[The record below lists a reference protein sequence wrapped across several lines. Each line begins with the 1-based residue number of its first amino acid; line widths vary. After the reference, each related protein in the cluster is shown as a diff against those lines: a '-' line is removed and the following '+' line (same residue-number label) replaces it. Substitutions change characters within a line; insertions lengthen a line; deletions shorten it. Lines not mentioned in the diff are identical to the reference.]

1 MLGKTSYLCNF
12 VKIKGKSIFLLR
24 GAQINSNSVACVR
37 DWRAYRVRR
46 KARPRSGNAQI
57 KDIMDNR
64 VFKYFNKCEH
74 PRVIQNKYTG
84 EFVKVDCGQCPYC
97 LIKKA
102 DRATQKCD
110 FVKFNHKYC
119 YFVTLTYNTQYVPK
133 MSLTQI
139 DDYMSEW
146 LPVHPPKSIV
156 AQLSARMLMDSRVN
170 KNIPDF
176 MSAKVN
182 RLYMLEHLRLLEAD
196 RYKALALRYP
206 NFISKARPFILRS
219 IPRVSRLQNFK
230 DEYFEELVW
239 MLPEIAESLKKKN
252 NTDANGA
259 FPQFKGLLKYVNVR
273 DYQLFAK
280 RLRKYLSKKIGKY
293 EKIHSYVVSEY
304 SPKTLRPHF
313 HILFFFD
320 SDEIAKNFRQAV
332 YQSWRLGRVDT
343 QLAREQANSYVAN
356 YLNSV
361 VSIPFV
367 YKAKK
372 SIRPRSRFSNLFG
385 FEEVRKGIR
394 KASDERSALFDGV
407 PYISNQKFIR
417 YVPSRSHIDRLFPR
431 FTYFDGSFL
440 RRSTQI
446 YGVVQRVLRLFAR
459 NEPFKEA
466 TSRNVSEFVC
476 WWCEYNFRRGC
487 QIKDFPDY
495 MQEFLHIVR
504 LDRASFLN
512 WNAPIE
518 KISRFLYRFNRFE
531 KLKGSLRSKL
541 KMVSLF
547 YDYRDYQSLKNQLS
561 LQELVFAEFGY
572 SDELFDSFYVK
583 PHIKVLKNVYIDKWK
598 DINYREVHYFRV
610 KHKMLNDENNVFL

>member
-1 MLGKTSYLCNF
+1 MIAT
-12 VKIKGKSIFLLR
+12 LLR
-24 GAQINSNSVACVR
+24 ASRIACSDAQIE
-37 DWRAYRVRR
+37 R
-46 KARPRSGNAQI
+46 KV
-57 KDIMDNR
+57 MDKK
-64 VFKYFNKCEH
+64 VFKYFNRCEH

-84 EFVKVDCGQCPYC
+84 DYVKVDCGQCPYC

-102 DRATQKCD
+102 DRSTQKCD
-110 FVKFNHKYC
+110 FVKYNHRYC

-139 DDYMSEW
+139 EDYMSDW
-146 LPVHPPKSIV
+146 LPVRPPKSFGT
-156 AQLSARMLMDSRVN
+156 QLVARMLTDSRVN
-170 KNIPDF
+170 KKIPDF
-176 MSAKVN
+176 VSAKVN
-182 RLYMLEHLRLLEAD
+182 RPYMLEHLRLLEAD

-206 NFISKARPFILRS
+206 NFISKARPYILRS
-219 IPRVSRLQNFK
+219 IPRVSKLQSFK

-259 FPQFKGLLKYVNVR
+259 FPQFKGLLKYVNIR

-280 RLRKYLSKKIGKY
+280 RLRKYLSKKVGKY

-304 SPKTLRPHF
+304 SPKTFRPHF

-343 QLAREQANSYVAN
+343 QLAREQANSYVSN

-385 FEEVRKGIR
+385 FAEIKEGIR
-394 KASDERSALFDGV
+394 QAEDKRSALFDGL
-407 PYISNQKFIR
+407 PYISNQKFVR

-431 FTYFDGSFL
+431 FTYYDGSFL
-440 RRSTQI
+440 RRSSQI
-446 YGVVQRVLRLFAR
+446 YGVVQQILQLFAR

-466 TSRNVSEFVC
+466 TSRNVSEFIC
-476 WWCEYNFRRGC
+476 WWCEYNFRQGC
-487 QIKDFPDY
+487 RIEDFPDY
-495 MQEFLHIVR
+495 VREFLHIVR
-504 LDRASFLN
+504 LDRESFFN
-512 WNAPIE
+512 WDVPIG
-518 KISRFLYRFNRFE
+518 KISRFLYRFNMFE
-531 KLKGSLRSKL
+531 KMKGSFRSKL
-541 KMVSLF
+541 KAVELF
-547 YDYRDYQSLKNQLS
+547 YDYRDYQSLKNQLYM
-561 LQELVFAEFGY
+561 QELLFSELGY
-572 SDELFDSFYVK
+572 SDELLDSFYVK
-583 PHIKVLKNVYIDKWK
+583 PNSKVLKNIYTKKWSDTNHYEVY
-598 DINYREVHYFRV
+598 YFRV
-610 KHKMLNDENNVFL
+610 KHKVLNDQNNIFL